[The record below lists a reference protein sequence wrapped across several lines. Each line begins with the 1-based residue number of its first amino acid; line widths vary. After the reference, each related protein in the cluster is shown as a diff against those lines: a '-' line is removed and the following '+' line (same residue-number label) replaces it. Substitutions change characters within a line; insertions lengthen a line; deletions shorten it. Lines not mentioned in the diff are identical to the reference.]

1 MLAGMSCDPSNE
13 FDHLAQFLPLLDGIG
28 ISYEH
33 RAPLPKEPGER
44 TREELVSFD
53 AIPKTSHP
61 AIDPRCPLEDHPED
75 LSRAVQTLRKI
86 EWLLADPLTRNHA
99 IVLLIAYALLG
110 PEARKRYDSYGGVGL
125 WVGAVCATQEQR
137 AEWIVKNCKG
147 RTICLD
153 YGNRLLDAA
162 RTAWENLPPD
172 AQRPVNGRGR
182 LRFTEVFSSLSTL
195 SYPVTIDLQQ
205 WMRGETSHIVNRK
218 NAGKKPGSADNSRG
232 G

>member
-1 MLAGMSCDPSNE
+1 MLAGMSCDPANE

-33 RAPLPKEPGER
+33 RAPVVETPEERKRRKEQVSLDAVPGHQ
-44 TREELVSFD
+44 
-53 AIPKTSHP
+53 HP
-61 AIDPRCPLEDHPED
+61 AVDPRCPLEDHPED

-99 IVLLIAYALLG
+99 IVLLVAYALLG

-182 LRFTEVFSSLSTL
+182 LRFTEVFSQLSAL

-205 WMRGETSHIVNRK
+205 WMRGQTSHVVTARKAGEKAVAPTTNRE
-218 NAGKKPGSADNSRG
+218 
-232 G
+232 